1 MLRTA
6 PPRKF
11 GPLRERWL
19 RLLRKGITRANI
31 WLLKISRGR
40 FGNSFLGAPT
50 LLLTTTGRKS
60 GRPRTIP
67 LYYRKEDARIFL
79 VASNAGTSRD
89 PDWLLNLRAQPAVT
103 VQIRG
108 QSHTMLARVASEEEI
123 QQLWPRLLATFPL
136 WQMMYERSHRAF
148 PIVILDPMSS

>member
-1 MLRTA
+1 M
-6 PPRKF
+6 
-11 GPLRERWL
+11 
-19 RLLRKGITRANI
+19 RKGITSGNI

-40 FGNSFLGAPT
+40 LGNSFLGAPT
-50 LLLTTTGRKS
+50 LLLTTNGRKS
-60 GRPRTIP
+60 GQPRTIP

-89 PDWLLNLRAQPAVT
+89 PDWLLNIRAQPTVT

-108 QSHTMLARVASEEEI
+108 QTQTMLARVANEEEN

-148 PIVILDPMSS
+148 PIVILDPLPS